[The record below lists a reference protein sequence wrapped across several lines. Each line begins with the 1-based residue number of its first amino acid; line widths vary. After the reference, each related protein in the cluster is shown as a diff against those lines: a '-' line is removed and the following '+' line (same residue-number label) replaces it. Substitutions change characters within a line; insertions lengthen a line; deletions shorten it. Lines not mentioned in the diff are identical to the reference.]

1 MINIDSMVIEVTRRC
16 NMTCAHCLR
25 GEPQKKDISDSIL
38 DTFFSKVGKGYISNL
53 TITGGEPSLV
63 PDRINAIVDAAERH
77 GTSIGAFYIVTNG
90 KQVSDAFLLAVMR
103 LYCIC
108 GDKESCGLQYSNDV
122 YHNSITAQN
131 RDKLEVFRFTS
142 PRNTKE
148 YTPRQGEY
156 EINEGRAK
164 RNNIGVR
171 EEKGIN
177 PEYFELDNYID
188 TEDESIRSE
197 MTVYLNCKGNIVCG
211 CDWSYRSQD
220 RKSNVVCHVDN
231 FSITEVY
238 AYLMEFEVKAQKQ
251 AA

>member
-16 NMTCAHCLR
+16 NMTCEHCLR
-25 GEPQKKDISDSIL
+25 GEPQKKDISDSML

-90 KQVSDAFLLAVMR
+90 KQVSDAFLLSVMR
-103 LYCIC
+103 LYCLC
-108 GDKESCGLQYSNDV
+108 SEKESCGLQYSNDS
-122 YHNSITAQN
+122 YHTKITASN
-131 RDKLEVFRFTS
+131 RDRLEVFRFTS
-142 PRNTKE
+142 PRNSGT
-148 YTPRQGEY
+148 YTPQQGRY

-164 RNNIGVR
+164 KNHIGVR

-177 PEYFELDNYID
+177 TDFFEMESYID
-188 TEDESIRSE
+188 LESGSICDE

-220 RKSNVVCHVDN
+220 RKNNVVCHVDD
-231 FSITEVY
+231 FSLDTVH
-238 AYLMEFEVKAQKQ
+238 AYLIGIEAKAQTQ